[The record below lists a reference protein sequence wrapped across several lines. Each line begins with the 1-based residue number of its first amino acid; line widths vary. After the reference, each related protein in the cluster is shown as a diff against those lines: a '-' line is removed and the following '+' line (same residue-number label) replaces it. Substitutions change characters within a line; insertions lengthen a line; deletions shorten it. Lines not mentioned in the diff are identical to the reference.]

1 MGAASC
7 GQGIMSCCS
16 VEGTRI
22 SQVEAKLVKDG
33 KALPLKEVEIVVMDD
48 KVTFKFKKP
57 VRNLSGPY
65 KIKLSNALGEDVKDF
80 HINMQG
86 TLAEH

>member
-1 MGAASC
+1 M
-7 GQGIMSCCS
+7 
-16 VEGTRI
+16 
-22 SQVEAKLVKDG
+22 VKDG

-48 KVTFKFKKP
+48 KITFKFKKP

-65 KIKLSNALGEDVKDF
+65 KIKLSNSQGEDVKDI

-86 TLAEH
+86 TLAEHSSLANRIDN